1 MTAIKSFKQMR
12 LDGDTKRGESIQA
25 LLEDI
30 HEEPGFNVRIKDA
43 DFEKSV
49 EELAEFLAN
58 GGVVPPLEVR
68 PRPGGGVWL
77 VDGHRRRSAY
87 LLLDSQG
94 RLPRTPRKSD
104 PSVLEAWIDVKPF
117 VGNDAE
123 RVLRLATSNANK
135 PLSAVEL
142 CNVYTQLLAFKWT
155 PEQIAKKLGKPVS
168 HVKMILD
175 LAGGNTDVH
184 ELVQAKAVSPTIAAE
199 TVRKH
204 GDAAG
209 GVLKDQLATAKAA
222 GKSKVT
228 AATTKPKAATVDAY
242 MVWDSVGGVGV
253 VFENS
258 RDAEHA
264 ATGKNS
270 AYTTINGTSA
280 LGEDWRN
287 QLDDPEQQFVV
298 TTIKVP
304 APVDTP

>member
-12 LDGDTKRGESIQA
+12 LDGDTKRGEAIQA

-30 HEEPGFNVRIKDA
+30 HEEPGFNVRIQDA

-49 EELAEFLAN
+49 EELAEFLFN

-68 PRPGGGVWL
+68 PRPGGGVWV
-77 VDGHRRRSAY
+77 VDGHRRRCAY
-87 LLLDSQG
+87 NLLDSQG

-142 CNVYTQLLAFKWT
+142 CAVYTQLLAFKWT

-175 LAGGNTDVH
+175 LAAGNTDVR

-209 GVLKDQLATAKAA
+209 SVLKDQLATAKAA

-242 MVWDSVGGVGV
+242 MVWDSVAGVGV

-287 QLDDPEQQFVV
+287 QLNDPEQQFVV